1 MGSAL
6 QKAIEPWKSAQKM
19 ADGSMVYEMT
29 DCELERNSEET
40 LKARFEKLQQAQDQ
54 WDIDT
59 EEDIEEARL

>member
-1 MGSAL
+1 
-6 QKAIEPWKSAQKM
+6 
-19 ADGSMVYEMT
+19 MT